1 MKYKKLLVWVI
12 IIVIWFLLTLGQL
25 NPEYSQSVI
34 IPNPY
39 KVFMRFLDILGN
51 GYQGRTLW
59 SHMGSSF
66 YRLIVAIVLAI
77 ITAVPLGLLCGYV
90 KKAETIVSAVV
101 DFIRPLPPLAYYTI
115 IIFVA
120 QSIGDKPKIILLFIA
135 AFCPLY
141 VACVMAVKQVKQD
154 HILSAKTLGAN
165 GMQLFTNVV
174 FPSSLPNIFT
184 GLRTAVGVSYTTLVS
199 AEIFAATS
207 GLGYMIFR
215 AYDVG
220 ATDVVFLGIIIIG
233 LSALLLDGLLKF
245 IENKVVFW
253 KGQA

>member
-1 MKYKKLLVWVI
+1 MKYKKLLVWLVI
-12 IIVIWFLLTLGQL
+12 VAIWFLFTINQL
-25 NPEYSQSVI
+25 SPEYNQAII

-39 KVFMRFLDILGN
+39 LVSSKFIDILTN
-51 GYQGRTLW
+51 GYFGTSLW
-59 SHMGSSF
+59 SHMWSSF
-66 YRLIVAIVLAI
+66 YRLIVAIVLAVL
-77 ITAVPLGLLCGYV
+77 TAVPLGLFCGYV
-90 KKAETIVSAVV
+90 KKVETIVSAIV
-101 DFIRPLPPLAYYTI
+101 DFLRPLPPLAYYTI
-115 IIFVA
+115 IIFA
-120 QSIGDKPKIILLFIA
+120 SQSIGDKPKIILLFIA

-154 HILSAKTLGAN
+154 HILSAQTLGATN
-165 GMQLFTNVV
+165 VQLFKNVV
-174 FPSSLPNIFT
+174 FPSSLSNIFT

-220 ATDVVFLGIIIIG
+220 QTDVVFVGIIIIG

-245 IENKVVFW
+245 TENKVIFW